1 MGAVRV
7 EIFRVHGRTNP
18 FPGQKSQQTPLQTSV
33 ETTNNATATTAG
45 SRITVAAAGGYRS
58 LFARI
63 TTDTLGYAAIGP
75 NPTADKTTAAAWRI
89 LPNEALEVPVIPG
102 DKFSFIDN

>member
-7 EIFRVHGRTNP
+7 EIFRQRGRLDN
-18 FPGQKSQQTPLQTSV
+18 FPGSIASQTPIQTSL
-33 ETTNNATATTAG
+33 ETTNNATVTTAG
-45 SRITVAAAGGYRS
+45 SRITVAANAYRS

-63 TTDTLGYAAIGP
+63 TTDTMGYVAAGP
-75 NPTADKTTAAAWRI
+75 NPTADKTTNTSWRI
-89 LPNEALEVPVIPG
+89 LPTDVLILPVTPG

>member
-7 EIFRVHGRTNP
+7 EIYRQRGRLDN
-18 FPGQKSQQTPLQTSV
+18 FPGAKASQTPIQTSL
-33 ETTNNATATTAG
+33 ETTNNATVTTAG
-45 SRITVAAAGGYRS
+45 TRITVAASGYRS

-63 TTDTLGYAAIGP
+63 TTDTLGYVAVGS
-75 NPTADKTTAAAWRI
+75 NPTADKTTNTSWRI
-89 LPNEALEVPVIPG
+89 LPNEALEVPVTPG

>member
-7 EIFRVHGRTNP
+7 EIFRQRGRMEN
-18 FPGQKSQQTPLQTSV
+18 FPGAKAQQTPIQTSL
-33 ETTNNATATTAG
+33 ETTNAATVTVAG
-45 SRITVAAAGGYRS
+45 SRITVAANAYRS

-63 TTDTLGYAAIGP
+63 TTDTLGYVAVGP

-89 LPNEALEVPVIPG
+89 LPTDALEIPVSPG

>member
-7 EIFRVHGRTNP
+7 EIFRAHGRLNP
-18 FPGQKSQQTPLQTSV
+18 FPGSKNGQTPIQTSV
-33 ETTNNATATTAG
+33 ETTNAATATTAG
-45 SRITVAAAGGYRS
+45 SRIVVAANAYRN

-63 TTDTLGYAAIGP
+63 TTDTLGYVAVGA
-75 NPTADKTTAAAWRI
+75 NPTADKTTNTSWR
-89 LPNEALEVPVIPG
+89 LMPNGPGIEIPVTPG

>member
-7 EIFRVHGRTNP
+7 EIFRKRGRLDS
-18 FPGQKSQQTPLQTSV
+18 FPGSKSSQAPLQTSV
-33 ETTNNATATTAG
+33 ETTNNATVTVAG

-63 TTDTLGYAAIGP
+63 TTDTLGYVAVGP

-89 LPNEALEVPVIPG
+89 LPNESFEVPVTVG

>member
-7 EIFRVHGRTNP
+7 EIFRQRGRLDN
-18 FPGQKSQQTPLQTSV
+18 FPGAKGAQTPIQTSL
-33 ETTNNATATTAG
+33 ETSNNATATTAG
-45 SRITVAAAGGYRS
+45 SRIVVAANAYRN

-63 TTDTLGYAAIGP
+63 TTDTLGYVAVGA
-75 NPTADKTTAAAWRI
+75 NPTADKTTNTSWRI
-89 LPNEALEVPVIPG
+89 LPTDALEIPVTPG

>member
-7 EIFRVHGRTNP
+7 EIFRAHGRLSS
-18 FPGQKSQQTPLQTSV
+18 FPGQKSSQTPLQTSV
-33 ETTNNATATTAG
+33 ETSNNATPTTAG
-45 SRITVAAAGGYRS
+45 SRIVVAAAGGYRN

-63 TTDTLGYAAIGP
+63 SSDTLGYAAVGA
-75 NPTADKTTAAAWRI
+75 NPTADKTTNAAWRL